1 MATLRTQYAVA
12 GNADV
17 VQLVE
22 MAAYQQATI
31 VQQESS
37 GTTNHTARAAY
48 AHTVLHGGEDFAR
61 LARVVLAQPGASGVS
76 SNPLPTDTQ
85 VVTFLASLWDA
96 LSS

>member
-1 MATLRTQYAVA
+1 
-12 GNADV
+12 
-17 VQLVE
+17 
-22 MAAYQQATI
+22 
-31 VQQESS
+31 
-37 GTTNHTARAAY
+37 
-48 AHTVLHGGEDFAR
+48 